1 MLSKNKKMKLREI
14 MDYIFCNVVIYQKT
28 DDDTDP
34 YKDLYQGNCR
44 EIPEDL
50 LDREVWIIAGR
61 EERELDIC
69 VNNADERK
77 AR

>member
-1 MLSKNKKMKLREI
+1 MNNKKMKLREI
-14 MDYIFCNVVIYQKT
+14 ADYIFCNVVIYQRT
-28 DDDTDP
+28 DDDMEP

-50 LDREVWIIAGR
+50 LDREVQIIAGK
-61 EERELDIC
+61 EEMVLDIC

-77 AR
+77 VR

>member
-1 MLSKNKKMKLREI
+1 MKNKKMKLREI
-14 MDYIFCNVVIYQKT
+14 MDYIFCNVVIYQRT

-50 LDREVWIIAGR
+50 LDREVQTIAGR
-61 EERELDIC
+61 EGMVIDIC
-69 VNNADERK
+69 VNNADKRK